1 MEETLNNAV
10 TQAAIETLAM
20 TTGQE
25 LSILPSKVQTNDN
38 SETGVAIT
46 VDLVGDIK
54 GCIRLRFTEDSAKQI
69 ASALMMGMPVDT
81 LDDMSIS
88 ALSELGNMVSGGTAT
103 HLSESGL
110 SADITTP
117 SVITGEI
124 KFEAEMVTIPLA
136 GDNLQMTIDVSLNQ
150 N

>member
-10 TQAAIETLAM
+10 TKAAIETLAM

-46 VDLVGDIK
+46 VNLVGDIK